1 MRKLVWSL
9 AAIALMAAAGSAA
22 AQPPSGQWFI
32 LHQEQAKPSQVAL
45 YEETAKEFKEL
56 VEANRAAMPTFYFTV
71 LQGDDLT
78 YTYAA
83 RIKNFAGIDTI
94 NAEFG
99 ALFQAA
105 GDKMAAL
112 MQRGGPAMDHFAEFV
127 VGEEPGMGYH
137 PANPKLKIEDARY
150 RRYTLYYVM
159 PGKEEEAKAIAA
171 DFVALFKS
179 KNVGNGYNLYWAVTG
194 PDLPLLVVEQWAK
207 DEADYLATD
216 AAVNAAVGDAIKPLN
231 QRALAITRRMETKSA
246 WLRPDLSSWPAEPAK
261 K

>member
-1 MRKLVWSL
+1 MRKMIWSL
-9 AAIALMAAAGSAA
+9 AAIALIAGRAAV

-32 LHQEQAKPSQVAL
+32 LHQETAKPSQVAL
-45 YEETAKEFKEL
+45 YEATAKEFKQL

-71 LQGDDLT
+71 LQGDDFT
-78 YTYAA
+78 YTFAS
-83 RIKNFAGIDTI
+83 RIKNFGGIDTI

-112 MQRGGPAMDHFAEFV
+112 MQRGGPAIDHVAEFV

-137 PANPKLKIEDARY
+137 PENPKLKMEDARY
-150 RRYTLYYVM
+150 FRYTLYYVM
-159 PGKEEEAKAIAA
+159 PGKEEEAKAISA
-171 DFVALFKS
+171 DFVALFKN
-179 KNVGNGYNLYWAVTG
+179 KNVGNGYNIYWAVTG
-194 PDLPLLVVEQWAK
+194 PDMPLLVVEQWAK

-216 AAVNAAVGDAIKPLN
+216 AMVNATVGDAIKPLN

-246 WLRPDLSSWPAEPAK
+246 WLRPDLSSWPQEAAK